1 MSKHGKMSFS
11 VFEEPLQFAA
21 VFLMAVLFIFGH
33 TIGILLSIYVFLT
46 PLYSFIVIYLVWTYC
61 FDLKTPAKGGR
72 RSETFRR
79 LKSWEYFRDYFPARL
94 IRTKRLDP
102 KRNYILGYHPHG
114 IMCAGA
120 WVNFA
125 TEATGFSDL
134 FPGIKSH
141 LLTLKLMFKFPF
153 WRDFVMAGG
162 VCDVSKESIRHIVS
176 KNGTGNAAVI
186 AIGGAA
192 ESLDARPGSYTLTLK
207 NRKGFVRMALQ
218 TGAYLVPVF
227 SFGENELFNQVSN
240 PRGSRLRAFQNKL
253 MKILSFAPPLFFGRG
268 ILPRIIGIVPYRRP
282 VCTVV
287 GAPIPVKR
295 AVANPSPQQVNRL
308 HKKYVQGLINLFDEQ
323 KHRYGLPRSVKLRI
337 V

>member
-141 LLTLKLMFKFPF
+141 LLTLKRKSQNFRLVLEIVLIILSLFSDRTEFKKTLT
-153 WRDFVMAGG
+153 
-162 VCDVSKESIRHIVS
+162 CKHIVQ
-176 KNGTGNAAVI
+176 
-186 AIGGAA
+186 
-192 ESLDARPGSYTLTLK
+192 
-207 NRKGFVRMALQ
+207 GF
-218 TGAYLVPVF
+218 YLYLC
-227 SFGENELFNQVSN
+227 ST
-240 PRGSRLRAFQNKL
+240 
-253 MKILSFAPPLFFGRG
+253 I
-268 ILPRIIGIVPYRRP
+268 
-282 VCTVV
+282 
-287 GAPIPVKR
+287 
-295 AVANPSPQQVNRL
+295 QVNL
-308 HKKYVQGLINLFDEQ
+308 LYVVVDSKRTENISLLEQ
-323 KHRYGLPRSVKLRI
+323 
-337 V
+337 